1 MPLRKKNSNSKS
13 TNDDTAAGTLR
24 KRTKR
29 AVENEELM
37 GTVTSGNIPEESL
50 DLDNIW
56 DNPESKALED
66 SIRKESQIT
75 AKILNNR
82 VFQQDSD
89 QRNSTTTPNTL
100 PRRTQNMQ
108 MHQHQVR
115 LPIRTT
121 INQNKVGHVHLLP
134 LIRVLQL
141 NLHRTLFGENSTILG
156 QHKVHDLV
164 RE

>member
-1 MPLRKKNSNSKS
+1 MALNNKETVLKKKNSNSKS

-29 AVENEELM
+29 AVENEELL

-75 AKILNNR
+75 EKILNNS

-89 QRNSTTTPNTL
+89 QRNSTTTPNPL
-100 PRRTQNMQ
+100 PRRTQNANN
-108 MHQHQVR
+108 R
-115 LPIRTT
+115 
-121 INQNKVGHVHLLP
+121 NQQTFSFCKWIKELDSIPLGKLHVTQKHLHAFVWL
-134 LIRVLQL
+134 RFF
-141 NLHRTLFGENSTILG
+141 T
-156 QHKVHDLV
+156 
-164 RE
+164 